1 MPSFVLDESC
11 NPVLFTLSG
20 ACTVDEA
27 GTMHAVLA
35 GALAAHEGVA
45 LDLGKVEYADITL
58 VQLLLAALL
67 EAQDRGKRLELAG
80 EASETVLQALRLA
93 GVEQNALIGHLFSRA
108 ISSG

>member
-1 MPSFVLDESC
+1 MPPFVLDESS

-27 GTMHAVLA
+27 RGVHTALA
-35 GALAAHEGVA
+35 GALAAHEVVA

-58 VQLLLAALL
+58 VQLLLAALQ

-80 EASETVLQALRLA
+80 EASKVVLQALRLA
-93 GVEQNALIGHLFSRA
+93 GVEQNAFIGNLFPKA
-108 ISSG
+108 TSSG